1 MRNLLPSISTRTEA
15 FTPRELSLSPTPEPP
30 RPEPL
35 PEPRADRADHIKE
48 ALRRWLEEEL

>member
-1 MRNLLPSISTRTEA
+1 MKKPLPSISTRTDA
-15 FTPRELSLSPTPEPP
+15 FTPRELSLAPSPVPP
-30 RPEPL
+30 PPAV